1 MRLGGIDV
9 HVGELSDQLRVVAA
23 EVNNAV
29 VFGAPLQF
37 ARVFFRVIG
46 HQNPLSGADHLP
58 ADLKTLLVQAVLQR
72 IEALFFALFWR
83 VVNQVGRRRARAL
96 AVHKGVREVETDVLD
111 QLHGLLEV
119 LLGFTGEADDK
130 VRADANA
137 RHRRTQF
144 AQLGFVLQR
153 RVVALHGR
161 QNAVRARLHRQVQV
175 FYQLRHVGMR
185 LDQAIRELQRVRG
198 GVANALDP
206 VDGCHHANQFSEV
219 RQATVLGQAAIAVD
233 VLAQQGHF
241 THAVFGQV
249 KHFAEHVVERAADFF
264 ATGVRHH
271 AERAVL
277 AATFH
282 DRHIGTWAVDAGFW
296 QVVEFLDFGERHVNL
311 RQLGDARSVDHLGQA
326 VKGLR
331 AEDYVHVR
339 SAVADGGAF
348 LTGNAAA
355 DGNDH
360 LGVGQFQLAP
370 AAQLRV
376 HAVLGAFTDRTG
388 IQQDDISVFGAR
400 CDFQGLMFTQQ
411 INHA

>member
-1 MRLGGIDV
+1 M
-9 HVGELSDQLRVVAA
+9 
-23 EVNNAV
+23 
-29 VFGAPLQF
+29 
-37 ARVFFRVIG
+37 
-46 HQNPLSGADHLP
+46 P

-72 IEALFFALFWR
+72 VEAFFFALFWR
-83 VVNQVGRRRARAL
+83 VVNQIGRRRARAL
-96 AVHKGVREVETDVLD
+96 AIYKGVREVETDVLD
-111 QLHGLLEV
+111 QLHGLFEV
-119 LLGFTGEADDK
+119 FLGFTGEADDK

-137 RHRRTQF
+137 RHRRAQF
-144 AQLGFVLQR
+144 AQLGLVLQR
-153 RVVALHGR
+153 RMVALHR
-161 QNAVRARLHRQVQV
+161 RENAVRARLHRQVQV
-175 FYQLRHVGMR
+175 FYQLRHVGVG
-185 LDQAIRELQRVRG
+185 LDQAVRELQRVRG

-206 VDGCHHANQFSEV
+206 VDGRYHANQFGEV

-241 THAVFGQV
+241 THAVFSQV
-249 KHFAEHVVERAADFF
+249 DHFAEHVVERAADFF
-264 ATGVRHH
+264 AAGVRHH

-282 DRHIGTWAVDAGFW
+282 DRHIGTWAVDAGFR
-296 QVVEFLDFGERHVNL
+296 QVVEFLDLGERHVNL

-326 VKGLR
+326 VQGLR
-331 AEDYVHVR
+331 TEDYVYVR
-339 SAVADGGAF
+339 GAVADGGAF
-348 LTGNAAA
+348 LAGNATA

-376 HAVLGAFTDRTG
+376 HAILGAFTDRTG

-411 INHA
+411 IDHA